1 MNKACKNPAF
11 ACRNKNCNCYKEHLS
26 CQKCLFAG
34 MTTLVKDKENFQKTF
49 FEKIYETDNE
59 TIEKIQKSNEEMAT
73 QISLGSF

>member
-1 MNKACKNPAF
+1 
-11 ACRNKNCNCYKEHLS
+11 
-26 CQKCLFAG
+26 

-49 FEKIYETDNE
+49 FEKIYETDND